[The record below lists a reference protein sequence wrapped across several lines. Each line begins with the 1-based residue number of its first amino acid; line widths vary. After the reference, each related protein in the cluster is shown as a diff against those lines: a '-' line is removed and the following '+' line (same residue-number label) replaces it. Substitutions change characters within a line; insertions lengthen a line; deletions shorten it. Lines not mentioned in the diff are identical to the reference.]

1 MESVLIILSLFTMI
15 TLLYRTEKMSNDT
28 KDEYV
33 ASLIETIEIQKEMIE
48 IQNEK
53 NDELKKLVKAFDD
66 MNNTADDLIR
76 EQEELIN
83 LYKKQ
88 EKYYLN

>member
-15 TLLYRTEKMSNDT
+15 TILYRAEKMSNDT

-33 ASLIETIEIQKEMIE
+33 ASLKETIEIQKEIIE

-53 NDELKKLVKAFDD
+53 NDVLKKLVKAFDD